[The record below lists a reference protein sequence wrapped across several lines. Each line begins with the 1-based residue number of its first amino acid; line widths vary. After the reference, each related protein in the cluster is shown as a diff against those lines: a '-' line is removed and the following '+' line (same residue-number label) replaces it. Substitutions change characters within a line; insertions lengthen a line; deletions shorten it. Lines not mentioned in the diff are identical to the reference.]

1 MEKFHNAFTVS
12 KIENTCSSVAAIQM
26 LVRIRG
32 RLISIGIAL
41 VRRCKLKHYSVLQST
56 AHRSVGG
63 RSVDKWV
70 GQWMS
75 RSIGGVDAH
84 RSVHTDQCTHRR
96 TETRT
101 SSSRSSSAGR
111 SAGRPPVRRSAGRR
125 GAAAAR
131 AAGRSC
137 GCTRRPPPAAG
148 PGSSAS

>member
-1 MEKFHNAFTVS
+1 MKRINREGEDEENVEKFHNAFTVS

-70 GQWMS
+70 GQLGESFDRWRGCS
-75 RSIGGVDAH
+75 AHRCSAH
-84 RSVHTDQCTHRR
+84 RSVHTQTHRD
-96 TETRT
+96 
-101 SSSRSSSAGR
+101 AH
-111 SAGRPPVRRSAGRR
+111 
-125 GAAAAR
+125 
-131 AAGRSC
+131 
-137 GCTRRPPPAAG
+137 
-148 PGSSAS
+148 